1 MNKHP
6 NIRTLVARIC
16 AALYSATNSQRQS
29 EIFDTQLVINTL
41 NDSNRLGIT
50 SYVKDWYQQSNKYNQ
65 SLSEALK
72 NIEINNLL
80 TSGDSYWSS
89 YNLTGDNP
97 TVLDLSNHYF
107 CYKLAS
113 ECSEAMIESIDDQK
127 IRACLY
133 EAGARCLLEQFT
145 SAFDSFFPT
154 AGSVSSHAIYS
165 DVETKHKCDDTSIQT
180 YIATGTDTGDES
192 ATTTAVSTITTG
204 SGKIEWDRKEN
215 TRISEPYNNHLNDT
229 STLHTRLMMSDLSEQ
244 ILGSQP
250 HARHSNTFD
259 KLQTSAEYVVDIKN
273 IFTSIDKVILDNE
286 INDETNTK
294 LQNQFLYSQV
304 GDRSIVSNPGEV
316 ASTRKQ

>member
-6 NIRTLVARIC
+6 TIRTLVARIC

-29 EIFDTQLVINTL
+29 EIFDTQLVINAL

-50 SYVKDWYQQSNKYNQ
+50 SYVKDWYQKSNKYNQ

-113 ECSEAMIESIDDQK
+113 ECSAAMIESTDDQK
-127 IRACLY
+127 VRACLY
-133 EAGARCLLEQFT
+133 EAGARCLLKQFT
-145 SAFDSFFPT
+145 AAFDSFFSS

-165 DVETKHKCDDTSIQT
+165 DVETKHKCDDTSVQT
-180 YIATGTDTGDES
+180 YTAPGTNTGDES
-192 ATTTAVSTITTG
+192 NITTAVQTIASG
-204 SGKIEWDRKEN
+204 SNKIEWNRAEN
-215 TRISEPYNNHLNDT
+215 TRISETFNNHLNNT
-229 STLHTRLMMSDLSEQ
+229 STLHTILTMSDLSEQ
-244 ILGSQP
+244 ILGSQT

-259 KLQTSAEYVVDIKN
+259 KLQTSAEYIVDIKN
-273 IFTSIDKVILDNE
+273 IFTSIDKTILDSE
-286 INDETNTK
+286 ISDEMNTK

-304 GDRSIVSNPGEV
+304 GDRSIVSNTGEV